1 LLIVLLPLVTNMNL
15 KDDVIRTTKNMLPQI
30 PFNTI
35 YSYADNLF
43 DLKELPFE
51 DPSLQIQVDFLKKTK
66 LSNIEYSNT
75 DKNKFFTMTNRMTGE
90 SIQVSNRMSSRGEL
104 RGEKLRE
111 LLNHRK
117 QEHPDEVA
125 YDTITRAIKTA
136 ECSDMVTMLRAAFSR
151 GEDAKTTY
159 GTPMTEEHFE
169 LFTAMVLG
177 KLQEKI
183 QNKTLEN
190 NLEPKDIR
198 DSKELQERIWKGIDI
213 DAIYE
218 ATQNLTVNFQ
228 KIKEKGEE
236 LSNHG
241 YSKAAKAA
249 LDLYSNLTAQK
260 ESLIQGKLSVKNFSE
275 NCNKL
280 IEDAQNS
287 ELKNHRGFFGSIW
300 HGIKVALNAIT
311 FGAVAI
317 TPTKSIQQT
326 IEMKNSLKDLE
337 DSNASKVEDES
348 EPEENTNLRF
358 Q

>member
-1 LLIVLLPLVTNMNL
+1 MNL
-15 KDDVIRTTKNMLPQI
+15 KDYVITMTKSMLPQI

-43 DLKELPFE
+43 DLKEVAFE
-51 DPSLQIQVDFLKKTK
+51 DPSVQKQVDFLKKTK
-66 LSNIEYSNT
+66 LSDIEYSNT
-75 DKNKFFTMTNRMTGE
+75 DKSDFFTMTNRLTGE

-111 LLNHRK
+111 LLNQRK
-117 QEHPDEVA
+117 QENPDEVV

-136 ECSDMVTMLRAAFSR
+136 ECSDIVTMLRGTVFTMLRGTVSR
-151 GEDAKTTY
+151 GEGAEITY
-159 GTPMTEEHFE
+159 GIPMTEEHFE
-169 LFTAMVLG
+169 LFTAMLLG
-177 KLQEKI
+177 KIQEKI

-198 DSKELQERIWKGIDI
+198 DSEELQERIWKGIDI

-218 ATQNLTVNFQ
+218 ATKNLTVNFQ

-236 LSNHG
+236 LSNRG
-241 YSKAAKAA
+241 YSKAAQAA
-249 LDLYSNLTAQK
+249 FDLYCNLTVQK
-260 ESLIQGKLSVKNFSE
+260 ESLIQGKLSVQNFSE
-275 NCNKL
+275 NCNEL
-280 IEDAQNS
+280 IEKAQNS

-317 TPTKSIQQT
+317 TPAKSIQKT
-326 IEMKNSLKDLE
+326 MELKDSLQSFL
-337 DSNASKVEDES
+337 DSNRSKIEHES
-348 EPEENTNLRF
+348 KPKEESDSHLKLE
-358 Q
+358 

>member
-1 LLIVLLPLVTNMNL
+1 MSL
-15 KDDVIRTTKNMLPQI
+15 KDDVIRMTKSMLPQI

-43 DLKELPFE
+43 DLTEVPFG
-51 DPSLQIQVDFLKKTK
+51 DPSIQRQVDFLKKTK
-66 LSNIEYSNT
+66 LSDIEYSNT
-75 DKNKFFTMTNRMTGE
+75 DKADFFTITNGLTGE

-111 LLNHRK
+111 LLNQRK
-117 QEHPDEVA
+117 QEKRDEVV

-136 ECSDMVTMLRAAFSR
+136 ECSDMVTMLRGAVSR
-151 GEDAKTTY
+151 GEGAKIIY

-169 LFTAMVLG
+169 LFTAMLLG
-177 KLQEKI
+177 KIQKKI

-190 NLEPKDIR
+190 NLEPKEIR
-198 DSKELQERIWKGIDI
+198 DSEKLQERIWKGIDI

-228 KIKEKGEE
+228 KIKEKSDE
-236 LSNHG
+236 LSNRG
-241 YSKAAKAA
+241 YSKAAQVA
-249 LDLYSNLTAQK
+249 LEIYSNLTVQK
-260 ESLIQGKLSVKNFSE
+260 ESLIQGKLSVQDFIK

-280 IEDAQNS
+280 IEEAQNS

-317 TPTKSIQQT
+317 TPTKSIQKT
-326 IEMKNSLKDLE
+326 MELKNSLEDFV
-337 DSNASKVEDES
+337 DSNANKVEDES
-348 EPEENTNLRF
+348 EPEENTDLRL

>member
-1 LLIVLLPLVTNMNL
+1 MNL
-15 KDDVIRTTKNMLPQI
+15 KDDVIRMTKSMLPQI

-43 DLKELPFE
+43 DLKEVAFE
-51 DPSLQIQVDFLKKTK
+51 DQSVQQQVDFLKKTK
-66 LSNIEYSNT
+66 LSDIEYSNT
-75 DKNKFFTMTNRMTGE
+75 HKSDFFTMTNHSTGE

-111 LLNHRK
+111 LLNQRK
-117 QEHPDEVA
+117 QENPDEVV

-136 ECSDMVTMLRAAFSR
+136 ECSDMVTMLRGTVSR
-151 GEDAKTTY
+151 GEGAKTIY
-159 GTPMTEEHFE
+159 GIPMTEEHFE
-169 LFTAMVLG
+169 LFTAMLLG
-177 KLQEKI
+177 KIQEKI

-198 DSKELQERIWKGIDI
+198 DSEELQERIWKGIDI

-218 ATQNLTVNFQ
+218 ATKNLTVNFQ

-236 LSNHG
+236 LLNRG
-241 YSKAAKAA
+241 YSKAAQAA
-249 LDLYSNLTAQK
+249 FDLYGNLTVQK
-260 ESLIQGKLSVKNFSE
+260 ESLIQGKLSVQNFSE
-275 NCNKL
+275 NCNEL
-280 IEDAQNS
+280 IEKAQNS

-317 TPTKSIQQT
+317 TPAKSIQKT
-326 IEMKNSLKDLE
+326 MELKDSLQSFL
-337 DSNASKVEDES
+337 DSNRSKIEHES
-348 EPEENTNLRF
+348 KPKEESDSHLKLE
-358 Q
+358 

>member
-1 LLIVLLPLVTNMNL
+1 MNL
-15 KDDVIRTTKNMLPQI
+15 KDDVIKATKSMLPQI

-43 DLKELPFE
+43 DSAEVPFGA
-51 DPSLQIQVDFLKKTK
+51 PSIQRQVDFLKKTK
-66 LSNIEYSNT
+66 LSDIEYSNT
-75 DKNKFFTMTNRMTGE
+75 DKADFFTITNRLTDE

-111 LLNHRK
+111 LLNQRK
-117 QEHPDEVA
+117 QEKPDEVV

-136 ECSDMVTMLRAAFSR
+136 ECSDMVTMLRGAFSR
-151 GEDAKTTY
+151 GEGAKITY

-169 LFTAMVLG
+169 LFTAMLLG
-177 KLQEKI
+177 KIQEKI
-183 QNKTLEN
+183 QNKILEN
-190 NLEPKDIR
+190 NLEPKEIR
-198 DSKELQERIWKGIDI
+198 DSKKLQERIWKGIDI

-228 KIKEKGEE
+228 KIKEKSDE
-236 LSNHG
+236 LSNRG
-241 YSKAAKAA
+241 CSKAAQAA
-249 LDLYSNLTAQK
+249 LELYSNLTVQK
-260 ESLIQGKLSVKNFSE
+260 ESLIQGKLSVQDFSK

-280 IEDAQNS
+280 IEEAQNS

-317 TPTKSIQQT
+317 TPTKSIQKT
-326 IEMKNSLKDLE
+326 IELKNSLKDFV
-337 DSNASKVEDES
+337 DSNANKVEDES
-348 EPEENTNLRF
+348 EPKENTDLRF